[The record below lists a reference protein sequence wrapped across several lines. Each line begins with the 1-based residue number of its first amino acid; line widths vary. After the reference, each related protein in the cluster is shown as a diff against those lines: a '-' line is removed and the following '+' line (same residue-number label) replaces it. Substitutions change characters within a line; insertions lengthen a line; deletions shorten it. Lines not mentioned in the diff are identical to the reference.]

1 MLLPKNWASTN
12 QRTDGRHGAEMTW
25 TQDKL
30 RAVVL
35 DILERAGWSAGQVFF
50 ATLLVGGTAVSVTN
64 LPWKYAT
71 VLAVSAGV
79 GSVILTVLQY
89 LVKITDLAFWPDLGI
104 RLVKTFLASIAGSI
118 ATSTIFDIT
127 TFDWAPALNVAAV
140 ATLAAL
146 AKGLLARGGG
156 STTPPQNVGGR
167 PAGGRGAPVE
177 PPRQKVSAPNPSTL
191 PSDVYLQAV
200 RT

>member
-1 MLLPKNWASTN
+1 
-12 QRTDGRHGAEMTW
+12 MTW

-127 TFDWAPALNVAAV
+127 TFDWATALNVAAV

-167 PAGGRGAPVE
+167 PAGGRGTPVV